1 MIRTVAWETSDYL
14 KDPEVAAHYI
24 IACIEEG
31 DPLNE
36 CLALVIKAYGLAR
49 MARATGIAAPNLLR
63 VTRKGSNPT
72 LTTIQAILHALGMEL
87 AVVPLKR
94 PQKRSRPKRKPRPL
108 AKAA

>member
-1 MIRTVAWETSDYL
+1 MKL
-14 KDPEVAAHYI
+14 KHLRIPEVAAHYI

-36 CLALVIKAYGLAR
+36 CLADVIKAHGLAAL
-49 MARATGIAAPNLLR
+49 ARATGIAAPNLLR

-72 LTTIQAILHALGMEL
+72 IATIRAILHALGMEL
-87 AVVPLKR
+87 TVVPWKPPKKKAR
-94 PQKRSRPKRKPRPL
+94 QKRKPKLL